1 MSVCTNVETVQRDF
15 WVFQKFES
23 KKFVRRKITTDFCL
37 TRWQTLFW
45 IWILFN
51 HGRDS
56 ISISHHKVWSIA
68 FWSLKFTGHLSILL
82 DIFSTVF
89 RQEDGAI
96 CTRTQNLF
104 PSFTMRLASME
115 PGKKTNLS
123 KTPFSSLNWSST
135 RSTPWRR
142 SVKWLF
148 ISSRLITWPCSSQ
161 KRNSRSKS
169 QDQGQQ
175 DQTSRVFHFTS
186 LTEVKSLWPFQ
197 TCHVAFSG
205 RCHKT
210 QQNRR
215 GTRQKL
221 VPMPKPYLRQC
232 RIWEC
237 SFI

>member
-1 MSVCTNVETVQRDF
+1 MTCIYLNSSFEIKKKWWFSIELFRTLSDKKAHNSTNNNKRCQDMSIFINVETFQRDF

-23 KKFVRRKITTDFCL
+23 TKFVRRKITPDFCK

-96 CTRTQNLF
+96 WTLTQNLF

-115 PGKKTNLS
+115 PGKKTNLN

-135 RSTPWRR
+135 RSKPWRR

-161 KRNSRSKS
+161 KETVGVN
-169 QDQGQQ
+169 
-175 DQTSRVFHFTS
+175 
-186 LTEVKSLWPFQ
+186 L
-197 TCHVAFSG
+197 
-205 RCHKT
+205 KT
-210 QQNRR
+210 KNNKTKQAVCSILPVL
-215 GTRQKL
+215 QKL
-221 VPMPKPYLRQC
+221 RVRDL
-232 RIWEC
+232 
-237 SFI
+237 